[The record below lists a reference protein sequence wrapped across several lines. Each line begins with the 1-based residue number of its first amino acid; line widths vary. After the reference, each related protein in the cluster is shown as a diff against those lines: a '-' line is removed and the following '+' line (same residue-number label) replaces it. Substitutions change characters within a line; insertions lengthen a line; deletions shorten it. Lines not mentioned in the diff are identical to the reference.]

1 MSTKTT
7 FKRVALVAVASLG
20 FGVLT
25 SVAPASAS
33 DATNA
38 KVGAITASTP
48 GTGRVGNPLSSV
60 LSIAHVSAE
69 AKTQNDTIYLRAIM
83 ISRPATSTAVVGF
96 SAAGRVVA
104 EWNDQAP
111 LAAGAP
117 GNELLPAVMS
127 LDADKSNSAGAA
139 GSVGIIPDVVGDYV
153 VRVWA
158 DQNNDGL
165 VSTGEKVVAGDITFT
180 VGAVPTQVK
189 VTSISGDSILNGNA
203 LVRLQL
209 LDASGAVAGLAG
221 NESITLTSSNSTVD
235 WTHVNGSTAGALT
248 NTTARTLVAADF
260 IGGDSWINF
269 NSDDTAATDTI
280 TITATGTAVASI
292 SGSFTQVFRAV
303 VSPSAGSAVMTTGG
317 TTAATYGAASNN
329 AVDGTIDAT
338 KAPIGT
344 KSFTYRATVTHTA
357 AATAAYISAVVTD
370 TNGFVTGSIVDGIKG
385 LSYTR
390 ALLLTE
396 SATTAGSYTTSIAV
410 GYTGTTAAEDQFSI
424 SIADGGAATEIG
436 VATEAITLA
445 SKNAVT
451 LSPSGA
457 LAMKIG
463 GTIAYTA
470 TVVDQFGRA
479 LPNATVAMY
488 NGTRNLISSGTPVV
502 AVTNATGQATFSRVD
517 APAAGVT
524 SLVDTFQFRASWN
537 GTNSNTRDA
546 GLITWSATGPVV
558 GKVTILGGN
567 NATTTGVA
575 DTNPTVIDIAA
586 GNGAQAGATAFVAT
600 VTDASGNLLAG
611 VPVTFT
617 VSGTTAAVLSTTQ
630 TVYTGALGT
639 ASGSVYAWAAGNYTV
654 TATAGGVAGTAVL
667 TAAQLTAAEARAIS
681 ATVSGTIVTAKVVDR
696 FGNNV
701 SGVTVYAT
709 KTGPGFFGTG
719 VTSTSAVTNTA
730 GIAEFVIAGGDADVT
745 VSTLDP
751 NAAAGTLAFGQTCAA
766 AGFVSCAT
774 TATALTAATV
784 GTALVAEVGVGASLA
799 AAGVSSA
806 KVTVTASTATT
817 DAATAA
823 ADAAAEATDAANAA
837 TDAANAA
844 AEAADAATAAAQDA
858 ADAVAALA
866 TSVEAMVNALKRQIT
881 SLTNLVIKIQK
892 KVRA

>member
-33 DATNA
+33 DVTNA
-38 KVGAITASTP
+38 NVGAITASTP
-48 GTGRVGNPLSSV
+48 GTGRVNNPISSTI
-60 LSIAHVSAE
+60 SIAAGAANKVIDE
-69 AKTQNDTIYLRAIM
+69 TIYLRAIM
-83 ISRPATSTAVVGF
+83 ISRPATSTATVGF
-96 SAAGRVVA
+96 SAAGAVTA
-104 EWNDQAP
+104 EWDTQVAR
-111 LAAGAP
+111 AAGAA
-117 GNELLPAVMS
+117 GNELLPAS
-127 LDADKSNSAGAA
+127 LTLDAAKVNSAGAA
-139 GSVGIIPDVVGDYV
+139 GSVGLIPDVVGDYV

-165 VSTGEKVVAGDITFT
+165 VSTSEKVVSGDITFT

-189 VTSISGDSILNGNA
+189 VTSVSGDSIVSGNA
-203 LVRLQL
+203 LVKLQL
-209 LDASGAVAGLAG
+209 LDASGAVAGLAA
-221 NESITLTSSNSTVD
+221 NESITLTSSNATVD
-235 WTHVNGSTAGALT
+235 WTHVNNSTSGAPAD
-248 NTTARTLVAADF
+248 NTTTRTLVAADF

-269 NSDDTAATDTI
+269 NSDTAATDTI

-292 SGSFTQVFRAV
+292 SGSFTQVFRTAV
-303 VSPSAGSAVMTTGG
+303 TPSAGSAVMTTGG
-317 TTAATYGAASNN
+317 TTAATYGTASNN
-329 AVDGTIDAT
+329 AVAGTIDAT

-370 TNGFVTGSIVDGIKG
+370 TSGFVTGSIVDGFSG
-385 LSYTR
+385 LTYTR

-410 GYTGTTAAEDQFSI
+410 GYTGTTTAANQFGVHI
-424 SIADGGAATEIG
+424 QDGGADTVAG

-445 SKNAVT
+445 SLDAVT

-488 NGTRNLISSGTPVV
+488 NGTRNAISSGTPVV

-524 SLVDTFQFRASWN
+524 SLADTFQFRASWN
-537 GTNSNTRDA
+537 GTNSNTKDA
-546 GLITWSATGPVV
+546 GLITWSTTGPVV

-575 DTNPTVIDIAA
+575 DTTPTVIDIAA

-630 TVYTGALGT
+630 TVYTSALGL
-639 ASGSVYAWAAGNYTV
+639 ASGSVYAWVAGNYTV
-654 TATAGGVAGTAVL
+654 TATAGGVSGTAVL

-709 KTGPGFFGTG
+709 KTGPGFFGAG

-730 GIAEFVIAGGDADVT
+730 GIAEFVIAGGDAEVT

-784 GTALVAEVGVGASLA
+784 GTALVAEVGVGSSIA

-806 KVTVTASTATT
+806 KVTVTGDSSAQ
-817 DAATAA
+817 AA